1 VWRGGGGGDVFCQGV
16 PVPGPAGCQS
26 VTGGILQ
33 GELPLAGLKLHPGVD
48 GNTQQDNTMFVV

>member
-1 VWRGGGGGDVFCQGV
+1 VCDMFCQGV

-33 GELPLAGLKLHPGVD
+33 GERPLAGLKLHPDVD
-48 GNTQQDNTMFVV
+48 GNTQQDNMMFVV